1 MPRKNRN
8 SKKKAKVTT
17 ANSNN
22 RQVAVNRKALHDY
35 EILDRVETGLVL
47 TGTEIKSIR
56 AGKVDLRDAYA
67 RVQDGELWLH
77 GAHIA
82 PYDAGSYMNHEPR
95 RPRKLLV
102 HRSEIAELGAQTA
115 EKGLTLTALRL
126 YLKKHHAKIEL
137 GVARGKR
144 QYDKRRTIIERER
157 ERQARQAVKEWRD

>member
-1 MPRKNRN
+1 MARKNRN
-8 SKKKAKVTT
+8 SKKKVAS
-17 ANSNN
+17 APGGNN

-35 EILDRVETGLVL
+35 EILDKVEAGLVL

-82 PYDAGSYMNHEPR
+82 PYDSGSYMNHEPR

-102 HRSEIAELGAQTA
+102 HRSELGDLAAQTA
-115 EKGLTLTALRL
+115 EKGLTLAALRL
-126 YLKKHHAKIEL
+126 YLKNHHAKVEL

-144 QYDKRRTIIERER
+144 QYDKRRAIIDRER
-157 ERQARQAVKEWRD
+157 ERAARQAMKELRD

>member
-1 MPRKNRN
+1 MARKNRN
-8 SKKKAKVTT
+8 SKKKADAT
-17 ANSNN
+17 SGGNN
-22 RQVAVNRKALHDY
+22 RQVAVNRKALFDY
-35 EILDRVETGLVL
+35 EILDKVEAGLVL

-82 PYDAGSYMNHEPR
+82 PYDSGSYMNHEPR

-102 HRSEIAELGAQTA
+102 RRSEVNDLAAQTA
-115 EKGLTLTALRL
+115 EKGLTLAALRL
-126 YLKKHHAKIEL
+126 YLKNHHVKVEL

-144 QYDKRRTIIERER
+144 QYDKRRAIIDRER
-157 ERQARQAVKEWRD
+157 ERAARQAMKELRD